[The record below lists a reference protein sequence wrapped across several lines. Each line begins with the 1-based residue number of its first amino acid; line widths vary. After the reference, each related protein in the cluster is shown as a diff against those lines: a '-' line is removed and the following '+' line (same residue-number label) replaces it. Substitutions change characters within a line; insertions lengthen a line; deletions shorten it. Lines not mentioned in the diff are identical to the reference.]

1 MKTVTSIGINFIS
14 VAILPTR
21 SPGIDSS
28 ITKPVAFILH
38 TTSHAEIVDVLEKLI
53 AMRNSHEH
61 YFTEMTLDINDA
73 LHGNIK
79 FHKYDHSYVAIVSNH
94 CSTKFFGELNL
105 LKPVVKQIRNWIQKN
120 ATSNQ

>member
-1 MKTVTSIGINFIS
+1 MKTVTSIGSNFIS
-14 VAILPTR
+14 VAILPVDA
-21 SPGIDSS
+21 PHISS
-28 ITKPVAFILH
+28 AMIEPVAFILH
-38 TTSHAEIVDVLEKLI
+38 TTSHSKIADVLENLI
-53 AMRNSHEH
+53 AMRNSREH

-73 LHGNIK
+73 LYGNIK